1 MNPLTKKIRDIN
13 IFQIRLNEVLRR
25 KEGQSGLKSLVFKT
39 LKLFKQDIQRCKD
52 LVLLYQFYF
61 FQLVVKSF
69 IKRESIQNFAE
80 LSGKEFLILD
90 VSPLNTTVFDVK

>member
-1 MNPLTKKIRDIN
+1 MKSSG
-13 IFQIRLNEVLRR
+13 ER
-25 KEGQSGLKSLVFKT
+25 KARQAEKT